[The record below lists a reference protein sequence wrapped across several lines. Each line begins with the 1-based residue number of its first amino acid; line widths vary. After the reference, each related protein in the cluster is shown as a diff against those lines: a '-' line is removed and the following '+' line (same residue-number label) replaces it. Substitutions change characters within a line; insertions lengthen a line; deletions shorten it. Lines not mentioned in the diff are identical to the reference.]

1 MRNRVEHK
9 EMMCQQPIGNLK
21 HMLNYGNFSHVEI
34 PFFHFIKS
42 TNLFFRIHTISI
54 ILTASTLPYLNTP
67 FVIVQDYIA
76 VKEKYATYLPHT
88 AGRYAA
94 KRFRKAQVT
103 WQ

>member
-1 MRNRVEHK
+1 MV
-9 EMMCQQPIGNLK
+9 IF
-21 HMLNYGNFSHVEI
+21 HMWRYGFSILYNQLIYSSE
-34 PFFHFIKS
+34 FH
-42 TNLFFRIHTISI
+42 NISI

-94 KRFRKAQVT
+94 RRFRKAQVT